1 MCVKRSK
8 LTLMLFSKSLFTCA
22 RSKVGMVF
30 SVIFISLGSVCSFA
44 CCLSGLPL
52 DSQVSK
58 KLVLQGSSLLCFSA
72 TAPGD
77 GSSPEMS
84 SSEAVMLFSG
94 LVTQSPRVP
103 TGMLG
108 STIHGSV
115 PCSNW
120 EITSG
125 LETWSPIHWNFKK
138 KSYLSAVRE
147 KCLLRVHSHRF
158 VYRDQM
164 CIILQCHIPE

>member
-1 MCVKRSK
+1 MQNPLIRLVVRVNNIH
-8 LTLMLFSKSLFTCA
+8 LP
-22 RSKVGMVF
+22 
-30 SVIFISLGSVCSFA
+30 GSHY
-44 CCLSGLPL
+44 LP
-52 DSQVSK
+52 
-58 KLVLQGSSLLCFSA
+58 
-72 TAPGD
+72 
-77 GSSPEMS
+77 
-84 SSEAVMLFSG
+84 
-94 LVTQSPRVP
+94 PRVP

-125 LETWSPIHWNFKK
+125 LETWSPSHWNLK

-158 VYRDQM
+158 VFRGKERWTNQM
-164 CIILQCHIPE
+164 EVKHIQSFDVTRSKMWYNLGTDLGLEKLLVCPSTY